1 MCMHMRTRGRHTTV
15 TETSQTINFR
25 ARFFYNTFL
34 YVLVSKLTHRYNLFL
49 L

>member
-1 MCMHMRTRGRHTTV
+1 MRMRMRTRDRHTTV

-34 YVLVSKLTHRYNLFL
+34 YWVTNLYSSI
-49 L
+49 